1 MDPLTVPPP
10 IGGRVLEWANRWF
23 DRGAPLLA
31 AGLVVL
37 ASVLSLENMDDQGME
52 LHAVASGLIGVACG
66 VPVLF
71 ARRTLWPLFVVA
83 ALGWIV
89 FLLFPAMVVASYY
102 AGATFRRRLEL
113 GVYIAAAGVASAIA
127 AVVSLATGGY
137 REYMAFLPNAIIALL
152 LYVGLPLVAGL
163 WVNARRQLVV
173 SLRERAERAERE
185 QAARADQ
192 ARSEERG
199 RIAREMH
206 DVVAHRVSL
215 IVLHAG
221 ALEVSAKDPRT
232 AEAADLIRTTGR
244 EALADLRAVLGVL
257 RSQEAIEDDGRAPQP
272 VLDDLDRLL
281 EQSRSVGID
290 VRRQD
295 VGEVRPLPVTVERTA
310 YRVVQE
316 ALTNVH
322 KHAGAV
328 RASVVLTYAPD
339 QLEVVVANE
348 PPAANGVAAMPA
360 SGFGLVG
367 LAERV
372 HLVGG
377 ELSAQPRPDGGFT
390 VRATLPVVAVPAE
403 QAVGDPA

>member
-1 MDPLTVPPP
+1 MDLQSAPPV
-10 IGGRVLEWANRWF
+10 GGRVLEWTNRWF
-23 DRGAPLLA
+23 DRTAPVIA
-31 AGLVVL
+31 AAAVVL
-37 ASVLSLENMDDQGME
+37 ASVLSLENMDSQGIE
-52 LHAVASGLIGVACG
+52 LHAVVSGLLGVVCG

-71 ARRTLWPLFVVA
+71 ARRQLWPLFVVA

-102 AGATFRRRLEL
+102 VGSTFRRRLEL
-113 GVYIAAAGVASAIA
+113 GLYVAATGVASAIA
-127 AVVSLATGGY
+127 AVVSLTIGGY
-137 REYMAFLPNAIIALL
+137 REYMAYLPNAVIALL
-152 LYVGLPLVAGL
+152 VYVGLPLVVGL
-163 WVNARRQLVV
+163 WVGARRQLVV

-185 QAARADQ
+185 QAARSDR
-192 ARSEERG
+192 ARAEERA

-221 ALEVSAKDPRT
+221 ALEVSAKDPQT
-232 AEAADLIRTTGR
+232 AETADLIRTTGR
-244 EALADLRAVLGVL
+244 EALADLRTVLGVL
-257 RSQEAIEDDGRAPQP
+257 RSQDPIADKSLALAPQP

-281 EQSRSVGID
+281 DQSRSVGID
-290 VRRQD
+290 VRRTD

-310 YRVVQE
+310 YRVIQE

-328 RASVVLTYAPD
+328 RASVVLTYGAD
-339 QLEVVVANE
+339 GLEVIVENE
-348 PPAANGVAAMPA
+348 PSAGGATPMPA

-377 ELSAQPRPDGGFT
+377 TLTSRARGDGGFV
-390 VRATLPVVAVPAE
+390 VRASLPVTADQP
-403 QAVGDPA
+403 VGDPA